1 MTPIQIILISAFLFT
16 SLYYF
21 VRLRNRIA
29 DVVLLFVLLLTSIL
43 VILFPEWVSL
53 IAQRIGVGR
62 GTDLVFYLLVVLFF
76 FVTLKLYSRLRKLEQ
91 QITDIIRK
99 QSIEDAKNLKK

>member
-29 DVVLLFVLLLTSIL
+29 DVFLLLTLLLTSVL
-43 VILFPEWVSL
+43 FILFPEWVSS
-53 IAQRIGVGR
+53 IAKRIGVGR
-62 GTDLVFYLLVVLFF
+62 GTDLIFYLLVVLFF
-76 FVTLKLYSRLRKLEQ
+76 FVTLKLYSRIRKLEQ
-91 QITDIIRK
+91 QITEIIRK
-99 QSIEDAKNLKK
+99 QSIDEAKKLRN

>member
-29 DVVLLFVLLLTSIL
+29 DVVLLFVLLLTSIQ

>member
-1 MTPIQIILISAFLFT
+1 M
-16 SLYYF
+16 
-21 VRLRNRIA
+21 
-29 DVVLLFVLLLTSIL
+29 LLFVLLLTSIL